1 VRGVEVAV
9 VESGRPRPGANR
21 RGFIERG
28 LVRSGFE
35 LRFLMGAAQAKVSS
49 QETHAQ
55 DSRDEILKAAMH
67 LFANRGFHETS
78 MSEVARE
85 ARVSKALIF
94 WHFKTKEELFLAVLN
109 RLLEP
114 YFIDFAEE
122 AAQLDERQQTLKLV
136 ELYLLF
142 VRDNASSVRFFLA
155 QLLREQKI
163 SDALGEQVMRLYTS
177 YRAMLVDLI
186 TRGRAKGLCE
196 TGLSPETAA
205 AFIVSALNG
214 LLIEFLFMGG
224 GVINTESAIA
234 MVDEWLFRA
243 THKQNPTGGKAVA

>member
-1 VRGVEVAV
+1 
-9 VESGRPRPGANR
+9 
-21 RGFIERG
+21 
-28 LVRSGFE
+28 
-35 LRFLMGAAQAKVSS
+35 MGTSQAKVSS
-49 QETHAQ
+49 QETQAQ

-136 ELYLLF
+136 ELYLIF

-163 SDALGEQVMRLYTS
+163 SDALSEQVMKLYSS
-177 YRAMLVDLI
+177 YRAMLVELI
-186 TRGRAKGLCE
+186 IRAREKGLCE

-224 GVINTESAIA
+224 GSVNPQSAIE
-234 MVDEWLFRA
+234 MVDEWLFRE
-243 THKQNPTGGKAVA
+243 THNHNPTDGKAVA